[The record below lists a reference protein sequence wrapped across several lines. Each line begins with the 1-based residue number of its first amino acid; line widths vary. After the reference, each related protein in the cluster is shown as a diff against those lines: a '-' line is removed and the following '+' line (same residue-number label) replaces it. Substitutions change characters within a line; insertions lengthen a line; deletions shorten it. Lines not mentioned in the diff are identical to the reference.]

1 MSKARNIRINRMSE
15 AFRRLSEVLNVP
27 GELEALAPEVDC
39 LKDYMASGQW
49 LKDFEADEKGEIG
62 PGVDRSVLS
71 EDGLYNLL
79 DELKYKINNISMLK
93 IGDRMPSFEVLDQ
106 DGATVKSED
115 FIGKGRKTIIYFYP
129 KDNTSGCTAEACS
142 FRDNY
147 AELKAA
153 GYNVVG
159 VSKDSAKS
167 HTGFR
172 ARYELPFRLLAD
184 TSTQMLQDFGAWG
197 EKKMYGKSTMGTL
210 RRTFIFDE
218 NGILERI
225 IEKVDT
231 QNAAT
236 QILEG

>member
-1 MSKARNIRINRMSE
+1 
-15 AFRRLSEVLNVP
+15 
-27 GELEALAPEVDC
+27 
-39 LKDYMASGQW
+39 
-49 LKDFEADEKGEIG
+49 
-62 PGVDRSVLS
+62 
-71 EDGLYNLL
+71 
-79 DELKYKINNISMLK
+79 
-93 IGDRMPSFEVLDQ
+93 MPSFEVVDQ
-106 DGATVKSED
+106 DGKTVKSED
-115 FIGKGRKTIIYFYP
+115 FIGKKTIIYFYP

-147 AELKAA
+147 AALTEA

-172 ARYELPFRLLAD
+172 AKYDLPFKLLAD
-184 TSTQMLQDFGAWG
+184 TTTKMLQDFGARG
-197 EKKMYGKSTMGTL
+197 EKKMYGKAVLGTL

-218 NGILERI
+218 QGILIRI

-231 QNAAT
+231 KNAAG